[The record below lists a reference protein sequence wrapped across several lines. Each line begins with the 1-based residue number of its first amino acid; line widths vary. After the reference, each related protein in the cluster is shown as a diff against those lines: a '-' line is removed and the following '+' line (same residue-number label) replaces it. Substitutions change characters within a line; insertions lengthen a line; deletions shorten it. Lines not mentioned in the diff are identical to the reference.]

1 MPAQKAKFLQKSLQK
16 SDIQNQFQKPFKS
29 ALWYSFNIKLL
40 KFFSIIF
47 FILHFFLFTLII
59 SFKSFLIRHSG
70 PGRVFKDIQRAL
82 KHLKHSESTR
92 TLGGHSER
100 TWALEGHLGL
110 WGHSEGSRR
119 ALTNSKSTWALRGH
133 SSTQRAFGHLKRT
146 RRLGGRSS
154 TWALGGDS
162 GTRGLRALGNSDS

>member
-47 FILHFFLFTLII
+47 FFLHFFLFTLSI

-92 TLGGHSER
+92 ALGGHSER
-100 TWALEGHLGL
+100 TWALEGHLGR
-110 WGHSEGSRR
+110 WGHSKGSRR
-119 ALTNSKSTWALRGH
+119 ALTHSKNI
-133 SSTQRAFGHLKRT
+133 RT
-146 RRLGGRSS
+146 LGGHSS
-154 TWALGGDS
+154 TWALGGHS
-162 GTRGLRALGNSDS
+162 GTRGLRALGNSDSQGTQALGHLGT